1 MSDATFE
8 FLPLGAILQ
17 SFKVKGVNIV
27 QGFPT
32 QELYEKHN
40 SPYFGVTVGRVANR
54 LASAQIKSLNGGQ
67 TYKLAAN
74 DGNNNLHGGSK
85 PWSSKVWEGPKPVG
99 VREIPGVEGLQ
110 GGESVEFSLTSE
122 DGNEG
127 FPGKVQVKV
136 VYTAGTQKV
145 DGKEVSVL
153 GMEYEAQLV
162 DGADE
167 TAINMTNHSYF
178 NLTGDDTFAGT
189 VATLATNAYLPRE
202 DGIPTGGPAPF
213 PGIEGGKPFEL
224 GVDAPAVDDCFVV
237 IEEKEAGAVPI
248 DTRKAPLKLHVH
260 AKHPKNGVN
269 LEVLSTE
276 PAFQFY
282 TGEGIDVP
290 AVEGAAARG
299 KRSGFC
305 VEPSR
310 WVNAINVD
318 EWKGQMLLKKGET
331 YGTRIVYKAWS
342 E

>member
-1 MSDATFE
+1 MADATFE

-27 QGFPT
+27 QGFPN
-32 QELYEKHN
+32 QELYEQHN

-54 LASAQIKSLNGGQ
+54 LESAQIRSLNGGT

-74 DGNNNLHGGSK
+74 DAGNNLHGGLK
-85 PWSSKVWEGPKPVG
+85 PWSSLVWDGPKPVG
-99 VREIPGVEGLQ
+99 VRDIPGVEGLE
-110 GGESVEFSLTSE
+110 GGESVEFSLTSP
-122 DGNEG
+122 DGDEG
-127 FPGKVQVKV
+127 FPGTVKAKVI
-136 VYTAGTQKV
+136 YTAGTQKV

-178 NLTGDDTFAGT
+178 NLTGDETFAGT
-189 VATLATNAYLPRE
+189 VVKLATNAYLPRQN
-202 DGIPTGGPAPF
+202 GIPTGGPVPF

-224 GVDAPAVDDCFVV
+224 GVDGPEVDDCFVV
-237 IEEKEAGAVPI
+237 TEKPGSVPI
-248 DTRKAPLKLHVH
+248 DTRKEALKLHVH
-260 AKHPKNGVN
+260 ARHPKNGVN

-282 TGEGIDVP
+282 TGEGINVP
-290 AVEGAAARG
+290 AVEGAPARR

-310 WVNAINVD
+310 WVNAINVP
-318 EWKGQMLLKKGET
+318 EWKDQMLLRKGET

>member
-1 MSDATFE
+1 MADAPFE

-17 SFKVKGVNIV
+17 SFKVNGTNIV

-54 LASAQIKSLNGGQ
+54 LESAQIKSLNGGK
-67 TYKLAAN
+67 TYQLAAN
-74 DGNNNLHGGSK
+74 DGTNHLHGGIK
-85 PWSSKVWEGPKPVG
+85 PWSKRVWDGPKPVG
-99 VREIPGVEGLQ
+99 TREIPGVQGLK

-122 DGNEG
+122 DGDEG
-127 FPGKVQVKV
+127 FPGTIKVTV
-136 VYTAGTQKV
+136 VYTAGVQEV
-145 DGKEVSVL
+145 SGKEVSVL
-153 GMEYEAQLV
+153 GMEYEAKLV

-178 NLTGDDTFAGT
+178 NLTGDETFAGT
-189 VATLATNAYLPRE
+189 IATLATNAHLPRE
-202 DGIPTGGPAPF
+202 NGIPTGGPVPF

-224 GVDAPAVDDCFVV
+224 GVDGPAVDDCFVV
-237 IEEKEAGAVPI
+237 NEDPGSVPI
-248 DTRKAPLKLHVH
+248 DTRKEPLKLHVH
-260 AKHPKNGVN
+260 AKHPKNRVN

-290 AVEGAAARG
+290 AVEGALARG

-318 EWKGQMLLKKGET
+318 GWKGQMLLKKGET

-342 E
+342 D

>member
-1 MSDATFE
+1 MADAPFE

-17 SFKVKGVNIV
+17 SFKVKGTNIV

-54 LASAQIKSLNGGQ
+54 LESAQIKSLNGGQ

-74 DGNNNLHGGSK
+74 DGPNNLHGGIK
-85 PWSSKVWEGPKPVG
+85 PWSKRVWNGPKPVG
-99 VREIPGVEGLQ
+99 TREIPGVEGLK
-110 GGESVEFSLTSE
+110 GGESIEFSLVSE
-122 DGNEG
+122 DGDEG
-127 FPGKVQVKV
+127 FPGTVKVTV
-136 VYTAGTQKV
+136 VYTAGTQEV

-178 NLTGDDTFAGT
+178 NLTGDETFAGT
-189 VATLATNAYLPRE
+189 IATLATNAHLPR
-202 DGIPTGGPAPF
+202 DSVGIPTGGPVPF

-224 GVDAPAVDDCFVV
+224 GVDGPAVDDCFIVN
-237 IEEKEAGAVPI
+237 EKPDSVPI
-248 DTRKAPLKLHVH
+248 DTRKEPLKLHVH

-290 AVEGAAARG
+290 AVEGAPARG

-310 WVNAINVD
+310 WVNAINVP
-318 EWKGQMLLKKGET
+318 EWKNQMLLKKGET

>member
-1 MSDATFE
+1 MTDAPFE

-17 SFKVKGVNIV
+17 SFKVKGTNIV

-32 QELYEKHN
+32 QDLYEKHN

-54 LASAQIKSLNGGQ
+54 LENAQLKSLNGGQ

-74 DGNNNLHGGSK
+74 DGGNNLHGGNK
-85 PWSSKVWEGPKPVG
+85 PWSKRVWEGPKPVG
-99 VREIPGVEGLQ
+99 TREIPGVEGLK

-122 DGNEG
+122 DGDEG
-127 FPGKVQVKV
+127 FPGTVKATV
-136 VYTAGTQKV
+136 IYTAGTQEV

-153 GMEYEAQLV
+153 GMEYEAKLV

-178 NLTGDDTFAGT
+178 NLTGDETFAGT
-189 VATLATNAYLPRE
+189 IATLATNAYLPRE
-202 DGIPTGGPAPF
+202 NGIPTGGPAPF
-213 PGIEGGKPFEL
+213 PGIEGGKAFEL
-224 GVDAPAVDDCFVV
+224 GVDGPEVDDCFIVN
-237 IEEKEAGAVPI
+237 EKPDSVPI
-248 DTRKAPLKLHVH
+248 DTRKEPLKLHVH

-290 AVEGAAARG
+290 AVEGAPARG

-318 EWKGQMLLKKGET
+318 GWKSQMLLKKGET

-342 E
+342 D

>member
-1 MSDATFE
+1 MTNAPFE

-17 SFKVKGVNIV
+17 SFKVKGTNIV

-32 QELYEKHN
+32 QDLYEKHN
-40 SPYFGVTVGRVANR
+40 SPYFGVTVGRPAP
-54 LASAQIKSLNGGQ
+54 
-67 TYKLAAN
+67 N
-74 DGNNNLHGGSK
+74 DGGNNLHGGNK
-85 PWSSKVWEGPKPVG
+85 PWSKRVWEGPKPVG
-99 VREIPGVEGLQ
+99 TREIPGVEGLK

-122 DGNEG
+122 DGDEG
-127 FPGKVQVKV
+127 FPGTVKATV
-136 VYTAGTQKV
+136 IYTAGTQEV

-153 GMEYEAQLV
+153 GMEYEAKLV

-178 NLTGDDTFAGT
+178 NLTGDETFAGT
-189 VATLATNAYLPRE
+189 IATLATNAYLPRE
-202 DGIPTGGPAPF
+202 NGIPTGGPAPF
-213 PGIEGGKPFEL
+213 PGIEGGKALEL
-224 GVDAPAVDDCFVV
+224 GVDGPEVDDCFIVN
-237 IEEKEAGAVPI
+237 EKPDSVPI
-248 DTRKAPLKLHVH
+248 DTRKEPLKLHVH

-290 AVEGAAARG
+290 AVEGAPARG

-318 EWKGQMLLKKGET
+318 GWKSQMLLKKGET

-342 E
+342 D

>member
-1 MSDATFE
+1 MADAPFE

-17 SFKVKGVNIV
+17 SFKVKGTNIV

-54 LASAQIKSLNGGQ
+54 LENAQLKSLNGGQ

-74 DGNNNLHGGSK
+74 DGANNLHGGNK
-85 PWSSKVWEGPKPVG
+85 PWSKRVWEGPKPVG
-99 VREIPGVEGLQ
+99 TREIPGVEGLK

-122 DGNEG
+122 DGDEG
-127 FPGKVQVKV
+127 FPGTVKATV
-136 VYTAGTQKV
+136 IYTAGTQEV
-145 DGKEVSVL
+145 DGKEISVL
-153 GMEYEAQLV
+153 GMEYEAKLV

-178 NLTGDDTFAGT
+178 NLTGDETFAGT
-189 VATLATNAYLPRE
+189 IATLATNAYLPRE
-202 DGIPTGGPAPF
+202 NGIPTGGPAPF
-213 PGIEGGKPFEL
+213 PGIEGGKAFEL
-224 GVDAPAVDDCFVV
+224 GVDGPEVDDCFVV
-237 IEEKEAGAVPI
+237 NEKPDSVPI
-248 DTRKAPLKLHVH
+248 DTRKEPLKLHVH

-290 AVEGAAARG
+290 AVEGAPARG

-318 EWKGQMLLKKGET
+318 GWKSQMLLKKGET

-342 E
+342 D

>member
-1 MSDATFE
+1 MADAPFE

-17 SFKVKGVNIV
+17 SFKVNGVNIV

-32 QELYEKHN
+32 QELYEKYN

-54 LASAQIKSLNGGQ
+54 LESAQLKSLNGGK

-74 DGNNNLHGGSK
+74 DGANNLHALELSRLG
-85 PWSSKVWEGPKPVG
+85 WPKPVG
-99 VREIPGVEGLQ
+99 VREIPGVDGLE
-110 GGESVEFSLTSE
+110 GGESVEFSLTSP
-122 DGNEG
+122 DGDEG
-127 FPGKVQVKV
+127 FPGTVKV
-136 VYTAGTQKV
+136 KVIYTAGTQKV

-178 NLTGDDTFAGT
+178 NLTGDETFAGT
-189 VATLATNAYLPRE
+189 IATLATNAHLPRE
-202 DGIPTGGPAPF
+202 NGIPTGGPVPF

-224 GVDAPAVDDCFVV
+224 GVDGPAVDDCFVV
-237 IEEKEAGAVPI
+237 TEKPGSVPI
-248 DTRKAPLKLHVH
+248 DTRREALKLHVH
-260 AKHPKNGVN
+260 VRHPKNGVN

-282 TGEGIDVP
+282 TGEGINVP
-290 AVEGAAARG
+290 AVEGAPARG

-310 WVNAINVD
+310 WVNAINVP